1 MLPINDLLYVAGAVQ
16 PHDITQKNIASHEAG
31 FFGSNSAEWLKHE
44 QQKLNQFAQLHYVRT
59 KGFAKQGRELYAEHT
74 REAAARS
81 DGDNRLVQGRKSP
94 THPKVVNLSSRVGRL
109 RKAQRRDIELVSTE
123 SHYNHERL
131 YDLPDA
137 PSDKRLSTVRLMHR
151 EWSGS
156 YRILHHTQTRPGD
169 APDPQSGERYTEKLT
184 QRAVTKIFESGAYV
198 AACEGGF
205 TTFLTLTF
213 TMEQRNAIFGGETT
227 LGREVS
233 RFLDGI
239 KKMFQRGW
247 QGIDADGEQFELDGI
262 EEPFHYIWVAE
273 CPANEHGEPNPHVH
287 LIMNW
292 QVDKQ
297 HFQAWSERLEGIW
310 GNGFA
315 HLERIRQPKAAGS
328 YIIKAVGYAA
338 KGENADQGLIK
349 GNRYNIAR
357 CSRAPG
363 WDCLANF
370 EAHNMAAIIKECG
383 YRLEHWKK
391 PLQRSLY
398 RLEKKKEQAIKAKA
412 IAKKA
417 KRPKAAIQKLTAL
430 IARLEGQQ
438 QAINNQIK
446 DRGIHAST
454 KNRFCLSFEGEEAE
468 DKAYDFLL
476 WAAGARG
483 WSMQS
488 TDDDPDYH
496 QNVSEAR
503 ATAQR
508 EYRQQYQRFLLKQA
522 YWKSVL
528 NDPLAPNREEPTEL
542 ELSAAKADLEW
553 YQNQQLAA

>member
-16 PHDITQKNIASHEAG
+16 PHDITKMNIASYDAG

-44 QQKLNQFAQLHYVRT
+44 QQKLNQFAQVHYVRT
-59 KGFAKQGRELYAEHT
+59 KGIAKQGRELYAEHA

-94 THPKVVNLSSRVGRL
+94 THPKVVSISSRVGRL

-123 SHYNHERL
+123 SHHNHDGL

-137 PSDKRLSTVRLMHR
+137 PTDKRLSTVRLMHR

-156 YRILHHTQTRPGD
+156 YRILHQTQTRPGD
-169 APDPQSGERYTEKLT
+169 APDPQSGDRFTEKLT
-184 QRAVTKIFESGAYV
+184 KRAVTKVFEAAAYV
-198 AACEGGF
+198 ATCHGGF

-213 TMEQRNAIFGGETT
+213 TRAQRARLFGSMVEGDPSTGSYGTHTPIHIERNMAEPVRYIAGPYCYIDTLADDPAATVDIRADGSVKVLNQNGDIAGTYTPTFLKPKTAFTITKTAETSI
-227 LGREVS
+227 GKEVS

-247 QGIDADGEQFELDGI
+247 QGIDTDGEPFELDGI
-262 EEPFHYIWVAE
+262 AEPFHYIWVAE

-292 QVDKQ
+292 QVDKKY
-297 HFQAWSERLEGIW
+297 FQAWSKRLESLW

-391 PLQRSLY
+391 PL
-398 RLEKKKEQAIKAKA
+398 
-412 IAKKA
+412 
-417 KRPKAAIQKLTAL
+417 
-430 IARLEGQQ
+430 
-438 QAINNQIK
+438 
-446 DRGIHAST
+446 
-454 KNRFCLSFEGEEAE
+454 
-468 DKAYDFLL
+468 
-476 WAAGARG
+476 
-483 WSMQS
+483 
-488 TDDDPDYH
+488 
-496 QNVSEAR
+496 
-503 ATAQR
+503 
-508 EYRQQYQRFLLKQA
+508 
-522 YWKSVL
+522 
-528 NDPLAPNREEPTEL
+528 
-542 ELSAAKADLEW
+542 
-553 YQNQQLAA
+553 